1 MVEDSDVITLQDED
15 GLEHRFNLV
24 DIVEVGGQRY
34 AVLQP
39 EESDDD
45 DPAAVVFRIEGE
57 DRLVPIEDDEELGR
71 VMAELEDRYS
81 DVVLDAE
88 DEDDDDLDL
97 LDEGEVFDT
106 NGEHDEDGEED

>member
-1 MVEDSDVITLQDED
+1 MVDDSDVITLQDEN

-45 DPAAVVFRIEGE
+45 DPAAVVFRIEGD
-57 DRLVPIEDDEELGR
+57 DRLVPIEDDQELGR
-71 VMAELEDRYS
+71 VMAELEERYG

-88 DEDDDDLDL
+88 DEDDEDLDL
-97 LDEGEVFDT
+97 LDEAEAFDL
-106 NGEHDEDGEED
+106 NGEHDEDEEDD